1 MIPTFL
7 DLYQC
12 PGKKMKNIINS
23 TISLLAL
30 CLLALCLL
38 ASCGGGGGSES
49 ESSTALI
56 PDNKD
61 AIIAAAEPI
70 ENKHLSGGE
79 ANIKKV
85 QSYAF

>member
-23 TISLLAL
+23 TIS
-30 CLLALCLL
+30 LLALCLL

-61 AIIAAAEPI
+61 AIIAPAEPI